1 MPAEKPTERD
11 ARALQPAPPP
21 TPSRSRRSRGAF
33 AIGCAALV
41 GLSLLLLLTDA
52 GHAVVASAGTV
63 ARRATPAP
71 PRATKP
77 PTATPTPA
85 PHSGFLTYADQ
96 SGGYRIQYPLG
107 WVYSQIGPGT
117 EFADSGDAPSYE
129 VQVLVP
135 ADLDTVDLGGADPS
149 NAASWTNYALTAL
162 AQRYRNEFAVMHS
175 GPTAATFG
183 RATWRVGAA
192 RIASGTSSIR
202 VDVYATV
209 HTDKPYIIS
218 LLTADTSFASADARY
233 FAPMLLSFEFLPGPT
248 AGPA

>member
-1 MPAEKPTERD
+1 MPAEKPAERD

-21 TPSRSRRSRGAF
+21 APSGPRRSRGAF

-63 ARRATPAP
+63 AHRATPAP
-71 PRATKP
+71 RATKP
-77 PTATPTPA
+77 STATPTPA
-85 PHSGFLTYADQ
+85 PRSGFLTYADQ

-107 WVYSQIGPGT
+107 WVYSHIGPAT

-135 ADLDTVDLGGADPS
+135 ANLDTVDLGGADPS
-149 NAASWTNYALTAL
+149 DAASWTNYALTAL
-162 AQRYRNEFAVMHS
+162 AHRYRNEFAVMQS
-175 GPTAATFG
+175 GPTVATFG

-218 LLTADTSFASADARY
+218 LLTADTSFSSADARY
-233 FAPMLLSFEFLPGPT
+233 FAPMLRSFEFLPGAT

>member
-1 MPAEKPTERD
+1 M
-11 ARALQPAPPP
+11 
-21 TPSRSRRSRGAF
+21 
-33 AIGCAALV
+33 
-41 GLSLLLLLTDA
+41 
-52 GHAVVASAGTV
+52 VASAGTA
-63 ARRATPAP
+63 ARRTPP
-71 PRATKP
+71 SRATTT

-85 PHSGFLTYADQ
+85 PLSGFLTYADQ

-107 WVYSQIGPGT
+107 WVYSRIGPGT

-135 ADLDTVDLGGADPS
+135 ADLDSVDLGGADPS

-162 AQRYRNEFAVMHS
+162 AHRYRNAFALMHG

-183 RATWRVGAA
+183 RATWRAGSA
-192 RIASGTSSIR
+192 RITSGTSSIR

-218 LLTADTSFASADARY
+218 LLTADTSFASADTRY
-233 FAPMLLSFEFLPGPT
+233 FVPMLHSFEFLPGVT

>member
-1 MPAEKPTERD
+1 MPAERD
-11 ARALQPAPPP
+11 ERALQPAPPP
-21 TPSRSRRSRGAF
+21 APSGPRRSRSVF
-33 AIGCAALV
+33 AIGCAALA

-52 GHAVVASAGTV
+52 GRAMVASAGTV

-71 PRATKP
+71 RATTP
-77 PTATPTPA
+77 PTATPTPV
-85 PHSGFLTYADQ
+85 PLSGFLTYADQ

-107 WVYSQIGPGT
+107 WVYSRIGPGT

-135 ADLDTVDLGGADPS
+135 ADLDSVDLGGADPS

-162 AQRYRNEFAVMHS
+162 AHRYRNAFALMHG

-183 RATWRVGAA
+183 RATWRAGSA
-192 RIASGTSSIR
+192 RITSGTSSIR

-218 LLTADTSFASADARY
+218 LLTADTSFASADSRY
-233 FAPMLLSFEFLPGPT
+233 FAPMLRSFEFLPGVT